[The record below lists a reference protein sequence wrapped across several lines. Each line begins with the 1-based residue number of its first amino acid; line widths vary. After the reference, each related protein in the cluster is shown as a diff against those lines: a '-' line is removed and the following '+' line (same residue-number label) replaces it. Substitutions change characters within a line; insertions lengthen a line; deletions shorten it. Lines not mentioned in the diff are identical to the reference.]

1 MEASEFAIYLKKI
14 EVMFN
19 QAEREMGVETLRC
32 FLQATEQ
39 KVAQLKWLWL
49 E

>member
-1 MEASEFAIYLKKI
+1 MEVSDFTEYLKKM
-14 EVMFN
+14 EALMN
-19 QAEREMGVETLRC
+19 QAEREMNVETLRC